1 MIKRTLYFG
10 NPTYLSLKL
19 KQLIIKPLD
28 ELSLNKGEY
37 KPIIKSIPIEDIG
50 IIVID
55 HKQITITNALLEEL
69 LNNNCAVI
77 TCDSRHLPIRLLL
90 PLVGNNI
97 QNERFRHQIEASL
110 PLKKQL
116 WQQTIENKIANQFHL
131 LKYSTGGGKQ

>member
-10 NPTYLSLKL
+10 NPTHLSLKL

-55 HKQITITNALLEEL
+55 HKQITITSALLEEL
-69 LNNNCAVI
+69 LN
-77 TCDSRHLPIRLLL
+77 HLE
-90 PLVGNNI
+90 V
-97 QNERFRHQIEASL
+97 
-110 PLKKQL
+110 
-116 WQQTIENKIANQFHL
+116 
-131 LKYSTGGGKQ
+131 

>member
-10 NPTYLSLKL
+10 NPTYLSLKH

-77 TCDSRHLPIRLLL
+77 TCDSKHLPIGLLL

-116 WQQTIENKIANQFHL
+116 WQQTIENKIANQYYL
-131 LKYSTGGGKQ
+131 LKYSTGC